1 MTLTSADPTVQSA
14 YRYGALA
21 LLAAAGALAIAL
33 GYQHLGG
40 LEPCEL
46 CLKQRYAYYAGV
58 PLLFL
63 GLVSL
68 SAGQTR
74 IAALLFG
81 LVALGFLGNAGLGV
95 YHAGVEWKFWEGPS
109 ACAGAQQ
116 ITSNAGNMLEALEL
130 CQNAMLVTTPGELFR
145 VISSYGVAPHRIRL
159 VDFGEELDAGDR
171 VLRSLGLELRAPFP
185 KGYTLEQGDWALLDP
200 VKERSGTLRR

>member
-1 MTLTSADPTVQSA
+1 MTLTSSDPTVHSA

-21 LLAAAGALAIAL
+21 LLLAAGAIAVAL

-63 GLVSL
+63 ALVSL

-95 YHAGVEWKFWEGPS
+95 YHAGVEWKLWEGPS
-109 ACAGAQQ
+109 TCSGAQQ
-116 ITSNAGNMLEALEL
+116 ITTNAGSM
-130 CQNAMLVTTPGELFR
+130 
-145 VISSYGVAPHRIRL
+145 
-159 VDFGEELDAGDR
+159 LDALKQTNVVRCDQAAWRFIGLSFAGWN
-171 VLRSLGLELRAPFP
+171 VLASLFIAFLGARATSETVRP
-185 KGYTLEQGDWALLDP
+185 
-200 VKERSGTLRR
+200 R

>member
-1 MTLTSADPTVQSA
+1 MTLTSSDPTVHSA

-21 LLAAAGALAIAL
+21 LLLAAGAIAIAL

-63 GLVSL
+63 ALVSL

-95 YHAGVEWKFWEGPS
+95 YHAGVEWKLWEGPTVCS
-109 ACAGAQQ
+109 GAQQ
-116 ITSNAGNMLEALEL
+116 ITSNAGNMLDALKQTNVVRCDEATWRFIGLSFAGWNVL
-130 CQNAMLVTTPGELFR
+130 ASLF
-145 VISSYGVAPHRIRL
+145 IA
-159 VDFGEELDAGDR
+159 F
-171 VLRSLGLELRAPFP
+171 LGARAASETVHP
-185 KGYTLEQGDWALLDP
+185 
-200 VKERSGTLRR
+200 R

>member
-1 MTLTSADPTVQSA
+1 MTLTSSDPTVHSA

-21 LLAAAGALAIAL
+21 LLLAAGAIAIAL

-68 SAGQTR
+68 SAGQMR
-74 IAALLFG
+74 VAALLFG
-81 LVALGFLGNAGLGV
+81 IVALGFLANAGLGV
-95 YHAGVEWKFWEGPS
+95 YHAGVEWQFWEGPA
-109 ACAGAQQ
+109 ACSGAQQ
-116 ITSNAGNMLEALEL
+116 ITTNAGNMLDALKQTNVVR
-130 CQNAMLVTTPGELFR
+130 CDQAAWRF
-145 VISSYGVAPHRIRL
+145 
-159 VDFGEELDAGDR
+159 
-171 VLRSLGLELRAPFP
+171 LGLSFAGWNVLASLFIAFLGARAASE
-185 KGYTLEQGDWALLDP
+185 TLHP
-200 VKERSGTLRR
+200 R

>member
-1 MTLTSADPTVQSA
+1 MTLTSADPTVHSA

-21 LLAAAGALAIAL
+21 LLLAAGALAIAL

-40 LEPCEL
+40 REPCEL

-58 PLLFL
+58 PVLFL
-63 GLVSL
+63 ALVSL

-81 LVALGFLGNAGLGV
+81 LVALGFLANAGLGV

-109 ACAGAQQ
+109 ACAGTQQ
-116 ITSNAGNMLEALEL
+116 ITTNAGNMLEALKQTNVVRCDE
-130 CQNAMLVTTPGELFR
+130 AAWRF
-145 VISSYGVAPHRIRL
+145 
-159 VDFGEELDAGDR
+159 
-171 VLRSLGLELRAPFP
+171 LGLSFAGWNVLASLCIAFLGARAAGETRHP
-185 KGYTLEQGDWALLDP
+185 
-200 VKERSGTLRR
+200 R

>member
-1 MTLTSADPTVQSA
+1 MTLTSSDPTVHSA

-21 LLAAAGALAIAL
+21 LLLAAGAIAIAL

-63 GLVSL
+63 ALVSL

-74 IAALLFG
+74 VAALLFG

-95 YHAGVEWKFWEGPS
+95 YHAGVEWKFWEGPT
-109 ACAGAQQ
+109 ACSGAQQ
-116 ITSNAGNMLEALEL
+116 ITANAGNMLDALKQTNVVRCDDAAWRFIGL
-130 CQNAMLVTTPGELFR
+130 SFAGWNVLASLF
-145 VISSYGVAPHRIRL
+145 IA
-159 VDFGEELDAGDR
+159 F
-171 VLRSLGLELRAPFP
+171 LGARAASETVHP
-185 KGYTLEQGDWALLDP
+185 
-200 VKERSGTLRR
+200 R